1 MVNNS
6 SHEIDARGSRGDLRR
21 GERTRGRGAIGNVG
35 GEGANRRAEATDRGV
50 GASVK
55 AEQPEQSQTAVE
67 RRIPEAGAPES
78 AETER
83 AAQIQPG
90 VQYGYGVAALAT
102 YAQAYQMLP
111 LERTAELIRD
121 LAGRMLSEGTLV
133 RMLAGCAERVAPIEQ
148 QIKAAL
154 IVAPVAHFDETGLRM
169 CGKLNWLHV
178 ASTGQLT
185 HYAVDEKR
193 RTLAH
198 ERIGILPHFSGVAI
212 HDTYASYV
220 KRDGPQACA
229 MPIWCAN

>member
-1 MVNNS
+1 M
-6 SHEIDARGSRGDLRR
+6 
-21 GERTRGRGAIGNVG
+21 
-35 GEGANRRAEATDRGV
+35 
-50 GASVK
+50 
-55 AEQPEQSQTAVE
+55 
-67 RRIPEAGAPES
+67 
-78 AETER
+78 
-83 AAQIQPG
+83 QPG

-220 KRDGPQACA
+220 KRDGPQGLCNAHLVRELTALEESTRQRLTRAQSGRTLTQTQGECIA
-229 MPIWCAN
+229 LHARLPRALRQRLGI